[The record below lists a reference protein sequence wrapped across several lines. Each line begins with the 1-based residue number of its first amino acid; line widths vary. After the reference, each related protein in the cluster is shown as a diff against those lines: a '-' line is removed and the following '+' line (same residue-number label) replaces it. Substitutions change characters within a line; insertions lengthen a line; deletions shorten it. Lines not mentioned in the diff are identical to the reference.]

1 MSRGRREKRKQRR
14 RRKLGLPFGIL
25 VLILIGIGVTVY
37 RDDLLGNFLPSKQV
51 QEFTSSSSSSFSSR
65 PKSDLPDV
73 SSKDWELVLVNRK
86 NPKDEMNPKLAD
98 VENIQVD
105 SRIAE
110 ATQQFLAAARQ
121 IAPEEA
127 LNSGY
132 RSVEEQKELYDQTVA
147 GLEAAGMSHDEAEQ
161 TTQKQVQ
168 IPGASEHQT
177 GLAIDMS
184 VPTGQSDELAAQITA
199 IAPDYGFVLRFPDA
213 KSDITGID
221 FENWHYRY
229 VGVASAKYMQ
239 QHNLVLEEYLDKL
252 KAEGK

>member
-1 MSRGRREKRKQRR
+1 MA
-14 RRKLGLPFGIL
+14 
-25 VLILIGIGVTVY
+25 IGICVTVY
-37 RDDLLGNFLPSKQV
+37 RDRLLDQFFPAQQTSMTK
-51 QEFTSSSSSSFSSR
+51 SSSSQVSSSS
-65 PKSDLPDV
+65 KSDLPAV

-86 NPKDEMNPKLAD
+86 NPKEELNPKLTQ

-105 SRIAE
+105 SRIAD
-110 ATQQFLAAARQ
+110 ATRRFLEAARK
-121 IAPEEA
+121 IAPEEE

-132 RSVEEQKELYDQTVA
+132 RSVAEQKELYDQTVA
-147 GLEAAGMSHDEAEQ
+147 SLEATGMSHEEAEQ

-199 IAPDYGFVLRFPDA
+199 IAPEYGFVLRFPDA

-229 VGVASAKYMQ
+229 VGVESAKYMQ
-239 QHNLVLEEYLDKL
+239 QHNLVLEEYLQKL
-252 KAEGK
+252 KEAGR